1 VQDTWT
7 VALQAGGSDAVL
19 ARVRRELGNNIVQ
32 ELQGAEEVMFW
43 KTVQDFS
50 ESTIGQHHN
59 ALMMSLHLQQ
69 SEVETAL
76 ESAEKIARDHNLL
89 FACVG
94 RVAIADL
101 NLALIPITVDPPTVM
116 QYANAI
122 SAIRGA
128 LPSDTAA
135 VVHRCP
141 REIKDHVNVWGSS
154 ANDLE
159 AMRAVKHALDPND
172 ILNRGRFLF

>member
-1 VQDTWT
+1 
-7 VALQAGGSDAVL
+7 
-19 ARVRRELGNNIVQ
+19 
-32 ELQGAEEVMFW
+32 
-43 KTVQDFS
+43 
-50 ESTIGQHHN
+50 
-59 ALMMSLHLQQ
+59 
-69 SEVETAL
+69 
-76 ESAEKIARDHNLL
+76 
-89 FACVG
+89 
-94 RVAIADL
+94 
-101 NLALIPITVDPPTVM
+101 M

-135 VVHRCP
+135 VLPDRCP